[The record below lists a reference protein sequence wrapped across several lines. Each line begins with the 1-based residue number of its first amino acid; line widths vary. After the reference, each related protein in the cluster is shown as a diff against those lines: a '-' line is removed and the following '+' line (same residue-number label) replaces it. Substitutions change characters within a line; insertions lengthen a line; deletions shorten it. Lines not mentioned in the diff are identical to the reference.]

1 MCTVQIFHKFLFF
14 CLGQMSLYI
23 PLYIPLLKK
32 TPAFNKDHIIV
43 YIVTEQLVHKLRFVH
58 IFIH

>member
-1 MCTVQIFHKFLFF
+1 MCTVQIFQKILFF
-14 CLGQMSLYI
+14 CLVKISLYI
-23 PLYIPLLKK
+23 PILKK
-32 TPAFNKDHIIV
+32 TLAFNKDHIIE